1 MASTKTSTKTIR
13 IANETAE
20 YFEGK
25 PLNRAVECIHRLLEN
40 GKLTFDGE
48 EIKISGDMGVHT
60 GSKDDMAVLDEMAM
74 CFGVSSEE
82 MLSKVVE
89 ALENGEF
96 TFVGG
101 RIVAVEE
108 PWVDA
113 FRETCHDLCIPVDK
127 ACESA
132 IKALRRGV

>member
-1 MASTKTSTKTIR
+1 MPKLNTTVKAVRVDNEVLEKFEEKLKGQSVSSWLNQQIEDFVDDSARFSQNSGSKT
-13 IANETAE
+13 
-20 YFEGK
+20 GK
-25 PLNRAVECIHRLLEN
+25 PV
-40 GKLTFDGE
+40 
-48 EIKISGDMGVHT
+48 SDMG
-60 GSKDDMAVLDEMAM
+60 KLDEMAM

-101 RIVAVEE
+101 KIVAVEE

-113 FRETCHDLCIPVDK
+113 FRETCHDLCIPVEK

-132 IKALRRGV
+132 IKALRRGI